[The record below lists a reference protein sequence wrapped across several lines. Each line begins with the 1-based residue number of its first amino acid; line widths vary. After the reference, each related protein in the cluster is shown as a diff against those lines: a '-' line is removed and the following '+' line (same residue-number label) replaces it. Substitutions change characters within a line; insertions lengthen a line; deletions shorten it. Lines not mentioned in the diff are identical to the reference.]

1 MISQSRG
8 GAQIKMFNHFLP
20 CDIGRRESQAK
31 LEGAKLK
38 RLANIKTCAGKMR
51 ASTCEKA
58 EEELSAPTAA
68 PRASFCLG
76 TSALLSSSG
85 LGRSAEIWQGHV
97 RLSKQGL
104 DTSLL

>member
-38 RLANIKTCAGKMR
+38 QLANIK
-51 ASTCEKA
+51 
-58 EEELSAPTAA
+58 
-68 PRASFCLG
+68 
-76 TSALLSSSG
+76 
-85 LGRSAEIWQGHV
+85 I
-97 RLSKQGL
+97 
-104 DTSLL
+104 